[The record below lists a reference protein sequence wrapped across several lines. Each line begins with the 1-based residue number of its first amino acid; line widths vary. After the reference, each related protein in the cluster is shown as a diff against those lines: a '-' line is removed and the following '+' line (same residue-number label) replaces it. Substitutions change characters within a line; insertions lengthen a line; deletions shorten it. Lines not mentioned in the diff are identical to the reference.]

1 LGGGACETLKAIRFD
16 KQLLYVENQP
26 QPVAG
31 DGECLVRVHLAGIC
45 ATDHHITRGDINF
58 AGVLGH
64 EMVGTVVDGSA
75 EWSGKRVA
83 AEINCVCGGCD
94 MCLAG
99 LSAHCRSRTVLG
111 IAGRDGCFAEY
122 VVVPERNLHA
132 IPDVISDEEAV
143 FVEPL
148 AAACAVIKQ
157 VRIEPRMQVSVVGS
171 GRLGLLVVQVLAR
184 TGCKLDVYGR
194 NPLTLAFCEKR
205 GVQATPV
212 AEMTGR
218 NDRDVVV
225 ECTGCPEGL
234 EAALRLVRPRGTV
247 VIKSTYA
254 RDACVDLSRVV
265 VNEVT
270 VVGSRCGPF
279 ADAIAVLARR
289 EIDVGLMIART
300 YGIDRGVEA
309 FAASE
314 DPKHIKV
321 LLRLGPR

>member
-1 LGGGACETLKAIRFD
+1 MKAIRFD
-16 KQLLYVENQP
+16 KQLRYVEDQP
-26 QPVAG
+26 QPSAG

-45 ATDHHITRGDINF
+45 ATDHHITRGYMNF
-58 AGVLGH
+58 TGVLGH
-64 EMVGTVVDGSA
+64 EMVGTVVDGPT
-75 EWSGKRVA
+75 EWSGKRVV

-94 MCLAG
+94 MCQAG
-99 LSAHCRSRTVLG
+99 LSAHCRRRTVLG
-111 IAGRDGCFAEY
+111 IAGRDGCFAEF
-122 VVVPERNLHA
+122 VAVPERNLHL

-148 AAACAVIKQ
+148 AAAYAVIRQ

-171 GRLGLLVVQVLAR
+171 GRLGLLVMQVLAR
-184 TGCKLDVYGR
+184 IGCRLDVYGR
-194 NPLTLAFCEKR
+194 NPLTLSFCEKR

-225 ECTGCPEGL
+225 ECTGSAEGL
-234 EAALRLVRPRGTV
+234 DAALRLVRPRGTV

-254 RDACVDLSRVV
+254 GDARVDLSRVV

-270 VVGSRCGPF
+270 IVGSRCGPF
-279 ADAIAVLARR
+279 ADAIAALARR

-300 YGIDRGVEA
+300 YGLDRGVEA

-314 DPKHIKV
+314 DAKNIKV
-321 LLRLGPR
+321 LLRAGPR